1 MNAKIII
8 VEDERLVAQD
18 ISETLKK
25 RGYVI
30 LATFADGPAVIEKLT
45 QVNPDL
51 VLLDINI
58 RGGLDGIS
66 IAEHIQKH
74 HDIPVVYLTAY
85 ADESTLNRAKA
96 TQPFGY
102 LIKPFREDEL
112 CAAIAIALETHQAQ
126 KRRLSDLRDNI
137 AVALPHELTTPIH
150 SIIGFSQLLISE
162 YATLDKQLVLDFAKH
177 IYESAERL
185 DYLVQ
190 RCLFHSYLEI
200 LRRDPDQQKTLKQ
213 VPQVPTSAI
222 IQSHASAIAQNHS
235 RSADLTFDLQESILA
250 IGLNYLSRIVVELV
264 DNACKFSDPGATI
277 AVQSFQDLTH
287 FHLIITSHG
296 REMTAEQITH
306 VDAFVQFER
315 NHHEQQGVGLGL
327 NMIKLVAQLHGG
339 QLQIT
344 SNAGTTRMCVILPTH

>member
-1 MNAKIII
+1 MSARIII

-25 RGYVI
+25 RGYI
-30 LATFADGPAVIEKLT
+30 IPATFADGPAVIEKLA
-45 QVNPDL
+45 QLDPDL

-66 IAEHIQKH
+66 VAEYIQKH

-112 CAAIAIALETHQAQ
+112 CAAVAIALETHQAQ
-126 KRRLSDLRDNI
+126 KRRFSDLRDNI

-177 IYESAERL
+177 IHKAAERL
-185 DYLVQ
+185 DHLVQ
-190 RCLFHSYLEI
+190 RYLFHSYLEV

-222 IQSHASAIAQNHS
+222 IKSNASAIAQNNS
-235 RSADLTFDLQESILA
+235 RLADLTFDLQESILA
-250 IGLNYLSRIVVELV
+250 IGLNYLSRIVIELV
-264 DNACKFSDPGATI
+264 ENACKFSDPGTTI
-277 AVQSFQDLTH
+277 AVQSFQELTN
-287 FHLIITSHG
+287 FHLVITSHG
-296 REMTAEQITH
+296 REMTAEQIMN

-315 NHHEQQGVGLGL
+315 KHHEQQGVGLGL
-327 NMIKLVAQLHGG
+327 NLVKLVAQLHGG

-344 SNAGTTRMCVILPTH
+344 SHAGTTSTCVILPIH